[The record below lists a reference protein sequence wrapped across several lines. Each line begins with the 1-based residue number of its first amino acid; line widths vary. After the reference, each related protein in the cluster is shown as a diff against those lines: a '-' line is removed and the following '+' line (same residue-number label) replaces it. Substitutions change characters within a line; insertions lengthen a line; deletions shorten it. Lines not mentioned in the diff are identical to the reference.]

1 VTGSGVGT
9 GVVDRRLVGE
19 SDTFAVGTRVTFWTR
34 VAGGRSGDTINH
46 VWFHNGVRIGT
57 TSLRVSS
64 ADWRTQSRQ
73 VVTPE
78 GQWAVEARDAEGR
91 VLARH
96 RFRAA
101 TP

>member
-9 GVVDRRLVGE
+9 DVVDKRLVGQ

-34 VAGGRSGDTINH
+34 IAGGRTGDTINH

-57 TSLRVSS
+57 TSLRVGS

-73 VVTPE
+73 LLTPD
-78 GQWAVEARDAEGR
+78 GQWAVEARDADGR
-91 VLARH
+91 VLVRH
-96 RFRAA
+96 TFRSA
-101 TP
+101 PK